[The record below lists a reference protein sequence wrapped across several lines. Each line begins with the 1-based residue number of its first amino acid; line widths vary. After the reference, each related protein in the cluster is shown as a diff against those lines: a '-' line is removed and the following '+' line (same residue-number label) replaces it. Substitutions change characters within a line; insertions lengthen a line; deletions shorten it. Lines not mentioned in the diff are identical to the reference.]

1 VLFLIDV
8 CVETGG
14 VVGVVFVDWFG
25 GLDASLRQVLDLLDD
40 FEFVGELLFEEASG
54 EEEIDGE
61 DLLGVD
67 VVVFGDFNKL

>member
-8 CVETGG
+8 FVETGG
-14 VVGVVFVDWFG
+14 VVGVVFVNWFG
-25 GLDASLRQVLDLLDD
+25 GLDASLRQVLYLLDD
-40 FEFVGELLFEEASG
+40 FEFLGELLFEEASV

-67 VVVFGDFNKL
+67 VVVFGDFNKP